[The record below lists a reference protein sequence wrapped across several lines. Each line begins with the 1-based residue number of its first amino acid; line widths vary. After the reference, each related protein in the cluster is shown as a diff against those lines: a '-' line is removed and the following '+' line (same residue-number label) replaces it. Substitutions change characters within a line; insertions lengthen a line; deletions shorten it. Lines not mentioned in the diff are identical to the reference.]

1 MTAGSFES
9 DRCSD
14 GSGRC
19 GAMLPPV
26 VVISCCVDM
35 LEVFGALLV
44 QSANPLGLG
53 STCVQHGESYIL
65 IKCHYCDTL
74 IAMSRAT
81 GLAAWLVPWVCGPTP
96 PLAIAFVHRSSI
108 ADQLLRLPDCQSGKC
123 VMYFALHCRR
133 ENKEDRRTLNMRSK
147 GCQPDGYSR
156 RLVFCL

>member
-1 MTAGSFES
+1 
-9 DRCSD
+9 
-14 GSGRC
+14 
-19 GAMLPPV
+19 MLPPV

-53 STCVQHGESYIL
+53 STCVQHGESYIP

-81 GLAAWLVPWVCGPTP
+81 GLAASLVPWVCGPTP

-108 ADQLLRLPDCQSGKC
+108 ADQLFRLPDCQSGKC

-133 ENKEDRRTLNMRSK
+133 ENKEDRRTLICARKAVSQTDIAV
-147 GCQPDGYSR
+147 GLSFALRFP
-156 RLVFCL
+156 F